1 MGPEEIIRQP
11 VDDVD
16 WKMLGNILEE
26 GDVIGVIERTVSERI
41 ERAEEVI
48 NDVADFASDIGDSVS
63 DFFSDLFS

>member
-1 MGPEEIIRQP
+1 MGPEDVVRQQ

-26 GDVIGVIERTVSERI
+26 GNVIGGIERTVNERI
-41 ERAEEVI
+41 DRAEEVI
-48 NDVADFASDIGDSVS
+48 NDVADFASDIGDSIS